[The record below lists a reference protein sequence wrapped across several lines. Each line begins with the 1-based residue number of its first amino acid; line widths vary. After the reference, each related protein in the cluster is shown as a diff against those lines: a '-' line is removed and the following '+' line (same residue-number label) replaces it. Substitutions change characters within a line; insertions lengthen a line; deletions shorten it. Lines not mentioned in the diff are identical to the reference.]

1 MNKER
6 RQEIF
11 QRFAAHDPNTKSEI
25 HYDSPFELLVAVI
38 LSAQATD
45 ASVNKATAILFKVA
59 NTPKKMLALGKEGLE
74 NYIRSIGLY
83 RSKARYIIQASAI
96 IDKDFSG
103 KIPFY
108 KKDLLRLPGVGEKTA
123 NVVLNT
129 LRAAPV
135 IAVDTHVFRVS
146 NRTGLARGKTVA
158 EIEKKLMTSTPKN
171 YLVQAHHWLV
181 LHGRYICK
189 ARKPLCE
196 QCFIADLC
204 DYYRKERPL
213 Q

>member
-1 MNKER
+1 MNQQR

-11 QRFAAHDPNTKSEI
+11 QRFAARDPNPKTEL
-25 HYDSPFELLVAVI
+25 HYETPFELLVAVI

-45 ASVNKATAILFKVA
+45 ASVNKATTLLFKVA
-59 NTPKKMLALGKEGLE
+59 NTPKKMLMLGQEGLE
-74 NYIRSIGLY
+74 QYIRSIGLY
-83 RSKARYIIQASAI
+83 HSKARHIIQASAAI
-96 IDKDFSG
+96 EKNFSG
-103 KIPFY
+103 KVPHH
-108 KKDLLRLPGVGEKTA
+108 KRDLLSLPGVGEKTA

-129 LRAAPV
+129 LCEAPV

-158 EIEKKLMTSTPKN
+158 EVEKKLMNRTPTL
-171 YLVQAHHWLV
+171 YLTRAHHWLV

-196 QCFIADLC
+196 QCFIFDLC
-204 DYYRKERPL
+204 DYYRKERQPK
-213 Q
+213 